1 MAYVL
6 VVLLV
11 LGSLFRFIAVS
22 LRKGAESYEY
32 TRNEY
37 KKYDDYAFHGRK

>member
-37 KKYDDYAFHGRK
+37 RNYNEYAFLDRK